1 MNIKCP
7 HCGTE
12 YEVEREWYGQYTTCE
27 SCGKGFVIGTS
38 ASKQLGE
45 AASAAA
51 DALKIAANSAY
62 ERIKNIDWKAQQ
74 EQAKTAA
81 SSAYGKGKEFWRS
94 LKGACEEWNLPN
106 RQSLTPHDVRVP
118 EYKFFLLW
126 LAYAVVSWLGKI
138 VIGILS
144 GAAIGVVMMANGASA
159 RDSVGV
165 CATVGVVVSI
175 AVGYFSFRWLAIPIV
190 RVPEYKYFLLW
201 LAYTVASWLGS
212 AVIGILSGA
221 TIGVVM
227 MANEASASAIVG
239 VCATVGAVVSIA
251 VGYFSFR
258 YIVITM
264 FYRWR

>member
-144 GAAIGVVMMANGASA
+144 GA
-159 RDSVGV
+159 
-165 CATVGVVVSI
+165 
-175 AVGYFSFRWLAIPIV
+175 
-190 RVPEYKYFLLW
+190 
-201 LAYTVASWLGS
+201 
-212 AVIGILSGA
+212 